1 MRFIRDNIHV
11 LASRDI
17 VGRNNRYYRLF
28 LEQTVSVKWPQQVTF
43 RVRCKNFIIEE
54 LKVPEQVEKFFVD
67 YDGTSLPDW
76 FLEGR

>member
-43 RVRCKNFIIEE
+43 RIRCNSFIIEE
-54 LKVPEQVEKFFVD
+54 LKEPERVEELFEK
-67 YDGTSLPDW
+67 YDGASLPDW